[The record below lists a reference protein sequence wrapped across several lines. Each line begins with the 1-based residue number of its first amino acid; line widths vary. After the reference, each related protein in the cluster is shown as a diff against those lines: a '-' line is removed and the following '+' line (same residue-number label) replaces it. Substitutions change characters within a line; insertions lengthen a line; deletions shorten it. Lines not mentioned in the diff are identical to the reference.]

1 MPAIA
6 LLGATGRMGRA
17 LVHAIAERPDMKI
30 SGALASAA
38 SRHLGS
44 DAGTAAGAAALGVT
58 ITSDIGAALQ
68 AADVAIDF
76 ALPGNLSARAHAVV
90 AARCNWVLGATGMD
104 EAQRAAVNAASQ
116 RVAVIA
122 SPNMSIGVQVLLR
135 LADAAARGLPPDFDI
150 EVFEAHHRDKID
162 APSGTA
168 RRLGEVLAEA
178 RGTQLAAVG
187 EFGRATAPGPRKV
200 GSIGFSVAR
209 GGDIVGEHRVTF
221 AGRGE
226 QLVLEHRATDRMA
239 FARGAVA
246 AAAWLAGR
254 APGLYQMSDIVFMK

>member
-17 LVHAIAERPDMKI
+17 LVYAVAECPDLKI

-38 SRHLGS
+38 SQRLGS
-44 DAGTAAGAAALGVT
+44 DVGTYAGTAAVGVA
-58 ITSDIGAALQ
+58 ITSDIGAALKG
-68 AADVAIDF
+68 ADVAIDF
-76 ALPGNLSARAHAVV
+76 ALPGNLEARAQAVV
-90 AARCNWVLGATGMD
+90 AAQCNWVLGTTGLTD
-104 EAQRAAVNAASQ
+104 AQWAAVNAASR

-122 SPNMSIGVQVLLR
+122 SPNMSFAVQVLLR
-135 LADAAARGLPPDFDI
+135 LADTAARSLPPDFDI
-150 EVFEAHHRDKID
+150 EVFEAHHRDKVD

-168 RRLGEVLAEA
+168 RRLGEVLAAA
-178 RGTQLAAVG
+178 RDTEIRVVG
-187 EFGRATAPGPRKV
+187 AFHRATAPGPRSA

-209 GGDIVGEHRVTF
+209 GGDTVGEHRVTF
-221 AGRGE
+221 AGLGE

-246 AAAWLAGR
+246 AAAWLMGR
-254 APGLYQMSDIVFMK
+254 AAGPYEMSDVVFKK